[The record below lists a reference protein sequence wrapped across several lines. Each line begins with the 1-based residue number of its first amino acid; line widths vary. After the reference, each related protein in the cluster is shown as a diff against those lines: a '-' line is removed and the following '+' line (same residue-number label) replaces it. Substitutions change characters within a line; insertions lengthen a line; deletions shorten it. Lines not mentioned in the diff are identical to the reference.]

1 MSIRILRHTSY
12 IIHSFLLLSCTQ
24 LEVSKEQAAL
34 KISASS
40 GLSVGKKQWP
50 SCSMGWNTSGTF
62 AAEQS
67 DAVDAAFKELNNAK
81 LYVKFQKNTN
91 ALLKVAF
98 ATPEQIGKNN
108 SEGLLT
114 YRQPALAAIE
124 GNVSRGYTIYL
135 NQTHTWNA
143 AQLKAVVMN
152 QLGEIMGLPPSTN
165 KSSVMYALLVPAS
178 PTTQWSQEDIKAL
191 RQLYPESG
199 LPLVTTG
206 QVSLS
211 PTTKSH
217 AIEATVTNADN
228 VPVLSNVGVIWSST
242 NPMPTIDNFEGRVAN
257 GNGAKSL
264 NVSLWE
270 LKMGTSYYLRAYA
283 SNACG
288 TNYGAVV
295 NFTKP

>member
-1 MSIRILRHTSY
+1 MQIRILRHISY
-12 IIHSFLLLSCTQ
+12 FIYSLLLLSCTQ
-24 LEVSKEQAAL
+24 LEVAEEQAAL
-34 KISASS
+34 KISALS
-40 GLSVGKKQWP
+40 GLSIGKKQWP
-50 SCSMGWNTSGTF
+50 LCSIGWNTLGTF
-62 AAEQS
+62 SSEQTEAITAAMNEI
-67 DAVDAAFKELNNAK
+67 NNAK
-81 LYVKFQKNTN
+81 VYFTLQKNSTP
-91 ALLKVAF
+91 LIKVSF

-124 GNVSRGYTIYL
+124 GSVGRGYTIYL

-143 AQLKAVVMN
+143 AQLKAVIMN

-165 KSSVMYALLVPAS
+165 KSSVMYPLLTPAS
-178 PTTQWSQEDIKAL
+178 PTAQWSQEDIEAL
-191 RQLYPESG
+191 KKIYPESG
-199 LPLVTTG
+199 MPIVTTG

-217 AIEATVTNADN
+217 AIEATVTNSDN
-228 VPVLSNVGVIWSST
+228 VPKLSNLGIIWSST
-242 NPMPTIDNFEGRVAN
+242 NPMLTIDNFEGRVAN

-270 LKMGTSYYLRAYA
+270 LKTGTRYYLRAYA

-288 TNYGAVV
+288 INYGAVV
-295 NFTKP
+295 TFTKP